1 MYKHILVASDGSP
14 FSAQAIRTAAALAQA
29 LGAKLTGLHVLA
41 AYAPG
46 SSSRALASLAGYE
59 RELRKEKA
67 HALGVIQ
74 AEAKAHGV
82 KAGLASA
89 VGGEPW
95 RAILETAKKRKCDL
109 IVMAS
114 HGRSG
119 VTGFLLGSE
128 TNKVL
133 AHASIPVLVC
143 R

>member
-1 MYKHILVASDGSP
+1 MYKHILVATDGSP
-14 FSAQAIRTAAALAQA
+14 FSAGAVRTAAALADA
-29 LGAKLTGLHVLA
+29 LGARLTGLHVIA

-46 SSSRALASLAGYE
+46 SSRMALASLAGYE
-59 RELRKEKA
+59 RELRREKE
-67 HALGVIQ
+67 HALHAIR
-74 AEAKAHGV
+74 AEAGERGV
-82 KAGLASA
+82 KPSLVSV

-119 VTGFLLGSE
+119 VSGFLLGSE
-128 TNKVL
+128 TSKVL
-133 AHASIPVLVC
+133 AHAAIPVLVI

>member
-1 MYKHILVASDGSP
+1 M
-14 FSAQAIRTAAALAQA
+14 IR
-29 LGAKLTGLHVLA
+29 G
-41 AYAPG
+41 
-46 SSSRALASLAGYE
+46 
-59 RELRKEKA
+59 
-67 HALGVIQ
+67 
-74 AEAKAHGV
+74 EAKARHI
-82 KAGLASA
+82 KAGLVST

-95 RAILETAKKRKCDL
+95 RAILDTAKKRKCDL

-133 AHASIPVLVC
+133 AHATIPVLVC

>member
-14 FSAQAIRTAAALAQA
+14 FSAQAIRTAASLAAA
-29 LGAKLTGLHVLA
+29 LGAKLTGLHVIA

-46 SSSRALASLAGYE
+46 SSRMALASLAGYE

-67 HALGVIQ
+67 HALALIGN
-74 AEAKAHGV
+74 EAKARGV
-82 KAGLASA
+82 KAGLVSV

-95 RAILETAKKRKCDL
+95 RAILDTAKKRKCDL

-119 VTGFLLGSE
+119 VSGLLLGSE

-133 AHASIPVLVC
+133 AHAAIPVLVC